1 MVVEEQTP
9 PLVSVILPIRNEEKA
24 IQRTLNSVIAQD
36 YPRDRLEILVADGMS
51 DDATRSLVSD
61 YAARDQRIR
70 IVDNPGRIMVT
81 GFNTALGF
89 SRGEIIIMAGGHTE
103 LARDYVHNCVRLLAQ
118 GPAECVGGP
127 IETVPNSPE
136 ASAIALAMSSPFG
149 VGGVAF
155 RSAAGNAR
163 YVDTVAF
170 GAYTRRVIERAG
182 PLDEEMVRNQDDEYN
197 YRLRKLG
204 AKILLSP
211 SVRSRYYSRSTLRAL
226 WRQYFQYG
234 FWKVRVLQK
243 HPGQMQ
249 PRQFVPPLFVASCL
263 ISLLLAPF
271 AKLGL
276 WLCAAALGPY
286 LIANLGWSIVT
297 ARKSNWRLL
306 PLLFLTFA
314 TLHISYGLGFL
325 LGISRFWNRWSF
337 HAGEER

>member
-1 MVVEEQTP
+1 
-9 PLVSVILPIRNEEKA
+9 
-24 IQRTLNSVIAQD
+24 
-36 YPRDRLEILVADGMS
+36 
-51 DDATRSLVSD
+51 
-61 YAARDQRIR
+61 
-70 IVDNPGRIMVT
+70 
-81 GFNTALGF
+81 
-89 SRGEIIIMAGGHTE
+89 
-103 LARDYVHNCVRLLAQ
+103 
-118 GPAECVGGP
+118 
-127 IETVPNSPE
+127 
-136 ASAIALAMSSPFG
+136 
-149 VGGVAF
+149 
-155 RSAAGNAR
+155 
-163 YVDTVAF
+163 VDTVAF
-170 GAYTRRVIERAG
+170 GAYTRRVIERTG
-182 PLDEEMVRNQDDEYN
+182 RLDEEMVRNQDDEYN

-204 AKILLSP
+204 GKILLSP

-243 HPGQMQ
+243 HPRQMQ

-276 WLCAAALGPY
+276 WLFAAALGPY

-337 HAGEER
+337 HEGEAR